1 VGCGM
6 VLGIIALIVLAVVA
20 AAGGLSRL
28 TGG

>member
-20 AAGGLSRL
+20 AAGGLSHL